1 MPSLMT
7 KDDVM
12 RMAVNLGRAD
22 QVWSETFDT
31 SSGEFS
37 FSFPH
42 SGSYQIVI
50 MSVPP
55 SDARKSSKKNIRY
68 GLMKDK
74 LKNWSYEADRALDE
88 EVCGMFECLKG
99 DA

>member
-7 KDDVM
+7 KDDLM

-31 SSGEFS
+31 SSGEFN

-42 SGSYQIVI
+42 SGNYQIVI
-50 MSVPP
+50 MSVPASGAKDRP
-55 SDARKSSKKNIRY
+55 KKNIRY
-68 GLMKDK
+68 GLMKDR

-88 EVCGMFECLKG
+88 EVRGMFECFKE
-99 DA
+99 DS